1 MCTCVS
7 VMKGKELLIQNIIT
21 KKYAMWFPSN
31 KNNAVLFMS
40 VTLHPALFSLNLIK
54 IIALTM
60 PPYKDHMQSTQHVLY
75 VQFIQSNECSGCTD
89 G

>member
-7 VMKGKELLIQNIIT
+7 VMKGKELLLQNIIT

-31 KNNAVLFMS
+31 KNNA

-75 VQFIQSNECSGCTD
+75 VQFVQSNECSGCTD